1 MQDILPH
8 NVLYTKKHGFGVPVA
23 LWFFAGPRLE
33 SLVSD
38 ILTDS
43 RTRQRGY
50 FRPAFL
56 DHLLKLHRGKD
67 AHFYRRD
74 SLDLVAL
81 ELWHRQHLER
91 SVETVCAD

>member
-1 MQDILPH
+1 
-8 NVLYTKKHGFGVPVA
+8 VA
-23 LWFFAGPRLE
+23 LWFCRTRASNPRLRH
-33 SLVSD
+33 LD
-38 ILTDS
+38 GS

-67 AHFYRRD
+67 AHFYGEI
-74 SLDLVAL
+74 LWYLVAL

-91 SVETVCAD
+91 SVDTVCAD